1 MRPRP
6 RPRKQTP
13 KRRKNSVVEF
23 CRPPPQRRNGVCA
36 GSPCSRLRSLPSKAP
51 VAVKRVARDGSA
63 LLLELFDSGLPP
75 RRCRGSLR
83 RPAFAALPGSNREA
97 PRFDAF
103 RRTPRPGRAGDA
115 AVPLLRCLTIRW
127 LALIGRWRGPL
138 PRAQCGRTPLLNGP
152 RIASDR
158 GKIGSHGRSFARAGS
173 IMLPQECGAGR
184 LDLART
190 AVARVTGVGE
200 NLRRRLARVEV
211 RLGPRRCVRR
221 PYGSRDHDPR
231 HDASN
236 PRHDHSPLSPIRT
249 QPFACDF
256 WPKKDATRN
265 YPGQALISQVLRGK
279 RVAAIRRLGFNSCQ
293 GLAIGQSLDAAPARR
308 PWRRGRRR

>member
-1 MRPRP
+1 MTFALAVPALKGASGDEPR
-6 RPRKQTP
+6 
-13 KRRKNSVVEF
+13 V
-23 CRPPPQRRNGVCA
+23 
-36 GSPCSRLRSLPSKAP
+36 LAP
-51 VAVKRVARDGSA
+51 DGGA
-63 LLLELFDSGLPP
+63 LLLELFNGGLPP

-83 RPAFAALPGSNREA
+83 RPAFAALPGSNRET
-97 PRFDAF
+97 PRFDAL
-103 RRTPRPGRAGDA
+103 RWTPRPGRLRA
-115 AVPLLRCLTIRW
+115 APAPRLRCLTIRW
-127 LALIGRWRGPL
+127 LALVGPWRGRL

-152 RIASDR
+152 RIASNR

-173 IMLPQECGAGR
+173 IMLPQECGGGR

-200 NLRRRLARVEV
+200 NLCDRLARVEV

-236 PRHDHSPLSPIRT
+236 PRHDHSPLEPIRT

-256 WPKKDATRN
+256 WPKEDAARN
-265 YPGQALISQVLRGK
+265 RPGQALVSQG
-279 RVAAIRRLGFNSCQ
+279 AARQ
-293 GLAIGQSLDAAPARR
+293 ARCSDQETLF
-308 PWRRGRRR
+308 